1 MQTNINTSVS
11 PLHQVAFAVTLG
23 VIAVFSIPEVALGA
37 DDPTPTAPKCAE
49 GEVYSPTAQ
58 KCVKKTS
65 NLIND
70 EDRYNTSVQLARSG
84 KYHSAINLLKTIAN
98 QDDPRVLTYLGFSN
112 RKLGKMD
119 IGEAY
124 YKKALEIDPNYLL
137 AREYLGEGY
146 VSQGKKDLAL
156 AQLKEIENRCGT
168 TCREY
173 GLLKKAILT
182 SQSSY

>member
-1 MQTNINTSVS
+1 M
-11 PLHQVAFAVTLG
+11 
-23 VIAVFSIPEVALGA
+23 PEVALSA
-37 DDPTPTAPKCAE
+37 DDPTPTVPKCAE

-112 RKLGKMD
+112 RKMGKMG